1 MSIPL
6 DVDGGLKWFNKCFTL
21 LLNVGW
27 FSNDLSECMKS
38 KLVEYFVVSA
48 VDVAS
53 GSGPNKVGNQG
64 AGSEGSGLIV
74 DIDDFFG
81 GES

>member
-1 MSIPL
+1 MKHSYESPL
-6 DVDGGLKWFNKCFTL
+6 I
-21 LLNVGW
+21 
-27 FSNDLSECMKS
+27 
-38 KLVEYFVVSA
+38 EYFVVSA

>member
-1 MSIPL
+1 MKHSYESPL
-6 DVDGGLKWFNKCFTL
+6 IEF
-21 LLNVGW
+21 
-27 FSNDLSECMKS
+27 
-38 KLVEYFVVSA
+38 FVVSA

-64 AGSEGSGLIV
+64 AGAEGSGLIV